1 TLEAGLIYL
10 FMGEQV
16 KSRVAFDSA
25 RALLERKFGE
35 FPDDH
40 RIHSTLGIAYAGLG
54 RKEKALHHSERAV
67 ELNPVS
73 KDAFDGPF
81 YEQNLAIIYTLL
93 GDQEAALDKIEYLL
107 AIPSPWMSVGALRVN
122 PVWDPLR
129 DHPRFQALLEKYDTG
144 N

>member
-1 TLEAGLIYL
+1 
-10 FMGEQV
+10 M
-16 KSRVAFDSA
+16 
-25 RALLERKFGE
+25 E

-40 RIHSTLGIAYAGLG
+40 RMHTSLGIALAGLG
-54 RKEKALHHSERAV
+54 RSDDALHHGKRAV

-93 GDQEAALDKIEYLL
+93 GDQEEALDKIDYLL
-107 AIPSPWMSVGALRVN
+107 SIPSFWMSVGALRIN

-129 DHPRFQALLEKYDTG
+129 ENPRFQALIEKYDTK